1 MLQRGGWTN
10 GNLNA
15 ASKVVSVLPGCLASE
30 LTNGN
35 FKGQFD
41 TLARLS
47 IGAQGVEKL
56 SPKSYEGECTVPAE
70 ALESHRLGVCLTSA
84 KAGDAFLNR
93 SPGSE
98 SSTL

>member
-1 MLQRGGWTN
+1 MLQRGGWRN

-47 IGAQGVEKL
+47 VGARGVEKL
-56 SPKSYEGECTVPAE
+56 SPKSYEGEVHSPSRSSGVPAP
-70 ALESHRLGVCLTSA
+70 GCLPDLR
-84 KAGDAFLNR
+84 KGYAFLNC

>member
-1 MLQRGGWTN
+1 MLQRGGWRNGGWRN

-15 ASKVVSVLPGCLASE
+15 ASKVVTVLPGCLASE

-35 FKGQFD
+35 FKCQFD

-84 KAGDAFLNR
+84 KATPF
-93 SPGSE
+93 
-98 SSTL
+98 